1 MTEEA
6 FIQAVETYGDS
17 IYRVAFHALK
27 NRADAEDVMQAVLL
41 KLYERGPEFE
51 SEEHLKRWLLRLAVN
66 ESRSLLRSAWR
77 RLRVSLEE
85 NWDAPAPE
93 DPAKRELY
101 EAVMALEAKYR
112 LTIYL
117 YYYEGLSVKEAAE
130 ALGARP
136 STVQTWLHR
145 ARQRLRT
152 DLSEAENK
160 EGYGYVRPQSV
171 PGTVRGAHRFPG

>member
-1 MTEEA
+1 M
-6 FIQAVETYGDS
+6 
-17 IYRVAFHALK
+17 AFHALK

-51 SEEHLKRWLLRLAVN
+51 SEEHQKRWLLRLAVN

-117 YYYEGLSVKEAAE
+117 YYYEGYSAQEIARM
-130 ALGARP
+130 LGINEK
-136 STVQTWLHR
+136 SSSSQLFR
-145 ARQRLRT
+145 ARTMLARKLRDYLDT
-152 DLSEAENK
+152 
-160 EGYGYVRPQSV
+160 
-171 PGTVRGAHRFPG
+171 H